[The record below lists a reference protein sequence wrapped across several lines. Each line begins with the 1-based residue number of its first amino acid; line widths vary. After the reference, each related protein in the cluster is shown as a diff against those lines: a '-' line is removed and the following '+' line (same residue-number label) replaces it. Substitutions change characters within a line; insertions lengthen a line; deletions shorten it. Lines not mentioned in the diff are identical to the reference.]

1 MSIEDLVSRLD
12 FRDPEPV
19 VIDLSPKD
27 RIVSTFQE
35 SKVECLTTDKVSLS
49 ASARICSF

>member
-1 MSIEDLVSRLD
+1 MSIDDLVSRLD

-35 SKVECLTTDKVSLS
+35 SKVECLMTDKVSPS
-49 ASARICSF
+49 DKARIGRF